1 MQLYRGIQRQFSE
14 NICSEDELRSG
25 IFETFVVTFSCLP
38 ASPRIFEL
46 LKRHLHARAKKI
58 GTACTPNFWHRA
70 DDFKARHSQFST
82 SERIGT
88 KCNVAPVLKILG
100 MPRLPPGG
108 SLATGKLGTV
118 PTI

>member
-46 LKRHLHARAKKI
+46 LKRHLHACAKKI
-58 GTACTPNFWHRA
+58 GTARQTFGTVLTTLRHGTPNF
-70 DDFKARHSQFST
+70 D
-82 SERIGT
+82 E
-88 KCNVAPVLKILG
+88 
-100 MPRLPPGG
+100 
-108 SLATGKLGTV
+108 
-118 PTI
+118 